1 MGRLV
6 LKMQRTI
13 ALVAATALSATLLP
27 SVSLAAASQQPTVVA
42 ACSAQTLPLGNVNGS
57 LFINQTGDLCTSGS
71 GGGGGGAV
79 TIANGADVTQGAIAD
94 SAWVSGSGTEIALL
108 KAIAGA
114 ALSTSPSPVKIDQ
127 TTPGT
132 TNAVQSI
139 AGTTGGATAYH
150 VIAAASDNHVVI
162 KAGAGTVYTITGTS
176 IHTTYQYVRLY
187 DATTGFN
194 GCNSATNLKA
204 GYIIP
209 GATTG
214 GGGTFSLPVGLAFA
228 TGISIC
234 ITGAFSDTDTTNATA
249 SVLSI
254 NVAYN

>member
-6 LKMQRTI
+6 LKMQRTLASLAI
-13 ALVAATALSATLLP
+13 LGLTASLLP

-57 LFINQTGDLCTSGS
+57 LFINQTGDLCINGTSS
-71 GGGGGGAV
+71 GGGAV

-114 ALSTSPSPVKIDQ
+114 AISTAASSVKIDQ

-176 IHTTYQYVRLY
+176 IHSTYQYVRLY